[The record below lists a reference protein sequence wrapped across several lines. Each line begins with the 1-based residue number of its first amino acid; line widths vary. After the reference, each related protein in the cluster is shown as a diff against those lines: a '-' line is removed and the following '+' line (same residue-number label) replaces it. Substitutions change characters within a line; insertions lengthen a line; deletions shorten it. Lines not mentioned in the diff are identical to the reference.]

1 MDINEWEEWYV
12 EILDDFGFLR
22 KDDENTAD
30 LLNEILEKH
39 GFLTIDELYADMEDK
54 KNGTSKFIVFG
65 AGPSLKENIKDI
77 KEYDLNKY
85 ILIAADGATTAL
97 LEEDIVPDI
106 IATDLDGKVSDLLTA
121 NAEGSYFIIHGH
133 GNNEEAISLWT
144 DSFDKIL
151 GTT

>member
-1 MDINEWEEWYV
+1 M
-12 EILDDFGFLR
+12 
-22 KDDENTAD
+22 
-30 LLNEILEKH
+30 
-39 GFLTIDELYADMEDK
+39 
-54 KNGTSKFIVFG
+54 
-65 AGPSLKENIKDI
+65 
-77 KEYDLNKY
+77 NKY

-151 GTT
+151 EDLLMGIEPCF

>member
-77 KEYDLNKY
+77 KESLEDLK
-85 ILIAADGATTAL
+85 
-97 LEEDIVPDI
+97 ED
-106 IATDLDGKVSDLLTA
+106 
-121 NAEGSYFIIHGH
+121 
-133 GNNEEAISLWT
+133 
-144 DSFDKIL
+144 L
-151 GTT
+151 GL

>member
-106 IATDLDGKVSDLLTA
+106 IATDLDGKVTRFLEPPNPFLLDTFTILEDLLMGI
-121 NAEGSYFIIHGH
+121 EPCF
-133 GNNEEAISLWT
+133 
-144 DSFDKIL
+144 
-151 GTT
+151 